1 MAVKVIIERRVTKGK
16 DADLA
21 NLMRDLRAK
30 AMFAKGYISGETLRS
45 HDDPALYVTISTWKS
60 FEDWNAWVESS
71 VRKEMQTK
79 IDKILDDVAQ
89 HRIFDFA

>member
-1 MAVKVIIERRVTKGK
+1 MAVKVIIERRVTKGM
-16 DADLA
+16 DTDLA

-45 HDDPALYVTISTWKS
+45 HEDPSLYVTISTWKS
-60 FEDWNAWVESS
+60 YEDWKAWVESPE
-71 VRKEMQTK
+71 RKEMQSK
-79 IDKILDDVAQ
+79 IDTVLDTAAE

>member
-16 DADLA
+16 DTDLA
-21 NLMRDLRAK
+21 NFMRELRGK
-30 AMFAKGYISGETLRS
+30 AMFAQGYISGETLRS

-60 FEDWNAWVESS
+60 FEDWKEWEESS

-79 IDKILDDVAQ
+79 IDGILDEAAL
-89 HRIFDFA
+89 HRVFDFA

>member
-16 DADLA
+16 DTALA

-45 HDDPALYVTISTWKS
+45 HEDPTLYVTISTWKS
-60 FEDWNAWVESS
+60 IEDWKEWEGSS

-79 IDKILDDVAQ
+79 IDTILDDAAQ

>member
-16 DADLA
+16 DTDLA

-45 HDDPALYVTISTWKS
+45 HDDPTLYVTISTWKS
-60 FEDWNAWVESS
+60 IEDWKAWEESAE
-71 VRKEMQTK
+71 RKEMGNK
-79 IDKILDDVAQ
+79 IETILDDAAQ

>member
-16 DADLA
+16 DMDLA

-60 FEDWNAWVESS
+60 FEDWKAWEQSAE
-71 VRKEMQTK
+71 RKEMGKK
-79 IDKILDDVAQ
+79 IDTVLDDEAQ